1 MSRHLRSLRL
11 VLGALLLLGVGW
23 QMGQLRHPEA
33 QIEVAAPVAA
43 HAAIPPEP
51 MDEQQA
57 LLTKRQ
63 LNITSIAALFDMS
76 ELVAEAL
83 LKAYEDVR
91 DQYQQL
97 TKDAVAE
104 NDPQDIAAYYTRG
117 LALRAETDP
126 FLKQWL
132 AGRPGTFIG
141 ESIWGDTAAIPRLKG
156 PLPDFLLAGK
166 YGLSGTGCFIS
177 PDGWL
182 VTNAHVVGQQTQV
195 DLRGV
200 GGLIVT
206 ARVVKRD
213 AQADLALLKTD
224 VPPRS
229 FLEMAGSELPLGSR
243 VFTIGFPNV
252 DTQGAHAKF
261 TEGSISSLAGWRDDP
276 DDYQISVPLQ
286 QGNSGGALVD
296 TKTGLMVGMVTSS
309 LAPSRAASVGYAIKA
324 SVLADLIRSTP
335 ECASIPPPIDTD
347 AAPERE
353 REANIARAQKAS
365 VMVLVK

>member
-1 MSRHLRSLRL
+1 MSDLIYVAVANPKGEANHELSEFMQQNQL
-11 VLGALLLLGVGW
+11 VSAEKHVIGIPVFINHNTPETLGV
-23 QMGQLRHPEA
+23 P
-33 QIEVAAPVAA
+33 IEP
-43 HAAIPPEP
+43 
-51 MDEQQA
+51 
-57 LLTKRQ
+57 
-63 LNITSIAALFDMS
+63 
-76 ELVAEAL
+76 
-83 LKAYEDVR
+83 
-91 DQYQQL
+91 
-97 TKDAVAE
+97 
-104 NDPQDIAAYYTRG
+104 
-117 LALRAETDP
+117 
-126 FLKQWL
+126 
-132 AGRPGTFIG
+132 
-141 ESIWGDTAAIPRLKG
+141 
-156 PLPDFLLAGK
+156 
-166 YGLSGTGCFIS
+166 SGI
-177 PDGWL
+177 

-229 FLEMAGSELPLGSR
+229 FLEMAGSELPLGAR

-296 TKTGLMVGMVTSS
+296 TRTGLMVGMVTSS

-347 AAPERE
+347 AAPERK